1 MLTEVVQTIGWR
13 DVDDRETIIRR
24 EELERAIPSLQAMQQ
39 DLMKLG
45 GRSVEKYIEERGIKS
60 VHDVLVILRR
70 LAHSCGHALT
80 YRRATKNKKNTPVYL
95 YQLL

>member
-1 MLTEVVQTIGWR
+1 MLTEVVQTIGWK
-13 DVDDRETIIRR
+13 DASDRETVMRK
-24 EELERAIPSLQAMQQ
+24 EEFERAIPSLQAMQH

-45 GRSVEKYIEERGIKS
+45 GRGVRKYVEEKGINS

-70 LAHSCGHALT
+70 LARNCGHALT
-80 YRRATKNKKNTPVYL
+80 YHRATKNKNNTPVYL